1 MKQIPIQLI
10 FKVKFAKL
18 KDEVEIKVWTKDNY
32 AITWMSNSEVLK
44 RLVTAEKRQ
53 GSLIETAYDKDGN
66 LIAIQKYKGMK
77 SKEIAKKISK
87 ELEIATGGNLKKL

>member
-32 AITWMSNSEVLK
+32 AITWMSNSEVLQ
-44 RLVTAEKRQ
+44 RLVTVEKRQ